1 MDKGHGRVET
11 RKLWALP
18 VTPEEAMFSAAEQ
31 VIRIERTFDYV
42 RSGHHS
48 EETVYAIS
56 SLTPS
61 PDSGAN
67 AEILLE
73 IVRGHWSIECNHHVR
88 DRTYDEDRCQVRNP
102 NSARILATLRSTARF
117 LAKQNAHRPRN
128 AHQATT
134 PGLNR
139 FCDAYRNKTIGWIMK
154 PKGFI

>member
-1 MDKGHGRVET
+1 MEKAHGRVET

-18 VTPEEAMFSAAEQ
+18 VTAEEAMFSVAEQ
-31 VIRIERTFDYV
+31 VIRIERIFDYV

-61 PDSGAN
+61 PDPGAN
-67 AEILLE
+67 AELLLK
-73 IVRGHWSIECNHHVR
+73 IVRGHWSIESNHHVR
-88 DRTYDEDRCQVRNP
+88 DRTYDEDRCQVREP
-102 NSARILATLRSTARF
+102 NSARILATLRSMARF
-117 LAKQNAHRPRN
+117 MAKQNAHHPRN

-139 FCDAYRNKTIGWIMK
+139 FCDA
-154 PKGFI
+154 